1 MTKLVSYRIKL
12 VNPSFY
18 VSLINKVRHA
28 PSLKGV
34 VTKQSP
40 RSIYLPDIPSP
51 DKADNGDP
59 CPRLAPPLELSSDI

>member
-1 MTKLVSYRIKL
+1 MWKLGSP
-12 VNPSFY
+12 NFY

-40 RSIYLPDIPSP
+40 WSIYLPDIPSP

-59 CPRLAPPLELSSDI
+59 CPRLAPPLEL